1 MPTNIPAP
9 VQLVVETFGPELTAI
24 AQRYAE
30 QTAETGDW
38 CLPLAHFHMAAEFY
52 TTARAVLETTPVSEV
67 EAVETVLD
75 MGIDWVRLAK
85 SYLSAVRSG
94 NR

>member
-1 MPTNIPAP
+1 MSSIPSP
-9 VQLVVETFGPELTAI
+9 VQIVVETFGSEFTAI

-30 QTAETGDW
+30 QTSETGDW
-38 CLPLAHFHMAAEFY
+38 CLPLAHFGMASDFY
-52 TTARAVLETTPVSEV
+52 RTARVVLETTPVSEV

-75 MGIDWVRLAK
+75 FGIDWVRLAK